1 MNVIIPPKLR
11 NRSTSFVKLVTYLT
25 QREDKPSGKQ
35 VLTDT
40 PKSARSESSQA
51 VFDRLVDYIDREG
64 TEDAPVRVLETFS
77 DGRQRVQVGDVACG
91 TNAFSYETAAA
102 EMNMVAAQN
111 RHVKDPVYHFIIS
124 WPESDKPTDGQI
136 FGSVQYSLEALG
148 LKGHQYV
155 AAIHR
160 DTDNVHVHI
169 AANRVNPVDYK
180 AANMWGDV
188 DTLQK
193 SMRVLERHY
202 GFKQD
207 NGTWQMNPDNQL
219 VRAPFHY
226 LSAPQGA
233 AKLEIFSD
241 RESLYQ
247 YAVDKVRSKISER
260 LKNKEASWK
269 SLHLLLHANGLGLR
283 EQGGGLVV
291 FDFLRPDDAV
301 VKASSVHPT
310 MTKSR
315 LEPFYGPFEG
325 PPPFESDDPYN
336 PWKEGIF
343 EKYQPGFQAR
353 DKGARTERREE
364 RAEARE
370 KLKER
375 YQAYRSAWLQPDLNV
390 KGRYQHIAARYQA
403 MKVEVR
409 STYGDPLLRKLMYR
423 VAEFE
428 RMKAMAELRIELR
441 QERKTLAANGQL
453 RPLAYRPWVEQEAL
467 RSDLAAVSQLR
478 GFAYRE
484 TRKKRLSVEQQNRT
498 IFAGVAD
505 DTQLG
510 QPPTHTSRLYRD
522 GTIEYLRD
530 GMVGVVDHG
539 DRVEIKP
546 RFEDYDDSAN
556 YLLAVNLV
564 AIKSGEQGEVVGEAR
579 FVDRVLHAACD
590 FKHTNSEH
598 YEFQVTNADQ
608 LTRYNAIERDYR
620 LRRGYDES
628 AQAPSYYVGR
638 NDPVDE
644 VVVRPTQYPRP

>member
-11 NRSTSFVKLVTYLT
+11 NKSTSFVKLVGYLT
-25 QREDKPSGKQ
+25 QREDKPSGKD

-40 PKSARSESSQA
+40 PKVSRSESNQA

-64 TEDAPVRVLETFS
+64 IEDAPVRVLETFS
-77 DGRQRVQVGDVACG
+77 DGRQRVQVGDVACE

-136 FGSVQYSLEALG
+136 FGSAQYSLEALG

-180 AANMWGDV
+180 ASNMWGDV

-233 AKLEIFSD
+233 AKREIFSNT
-241 RESLYQ
+241 ESLYH
-247 YAVDKVRSKISER
+247 YAIEKVRVKVNEAMQ
-260 LKNKEASWK
+260 NKEASWK
-269 SLHLLLHANGLGLR
+269 YLHLLLHANGLGLR

-291 FDFLRPDDAV
+291 YDYQRPSEAV
-301 VKASSVHPT
+301 LKASSVHPSL
-310 MTKSR
+310 TKAR
-315 LEPFYGPFEG
+315 LEPSYGAYEG
-325 PPPFESDDPYN
+325 PPPFVSDDPYN
-336 PWKEGIF
+336 PWEEGIF
-343 EKYQPGFQAR
+343 SEYQPLYEAR
-353 DKGARTERREE
+353 DKGVRAERREQ
-364 RAEARE
+364 RADARE
-370 KLKER
+370 DLKMR
-375 YQAYRSAWLQPDLNV
+375 YQAYRSTWNKPDLDV
-390 KGRYQHIAARYQA
+390 KGRYQIVAARYQA
-403 MKVEVR
+403 MKGDVKR
-409 STYGDPLLRKLMYR
+409 SYNDPLLRKLMYR

-441 QERKTLAANGQL
+441 QERQVLSDKGLL
-453 RPLAYRPWVEQEAL
+453 RPLTYRRWVELEAL
-467 RSDLAAVSQLR
+467 DGDPAAVSQLR
-478 GFAYRE
+478 GFAHRE
-484 TRKKRLSVEQQNRT
+484 TRKKRALEQQQGNF
-498 IFAGVAD
+498 ILAGKAD
-505 DTQLG
+505 DTHVG
-510 QPPTHTSRLYRD
+510 DPATHTSRLYRD

-530 GMVGVVDHG
+530 GVAGVVDHG
-539 DRVEIKP
+539 GWVEIKP
-546 RFEDYDDSAN
+546 GFADYDDSAN
-556 YLLAVNLV
+556 YRLAVNLV
-564 AIKSGEQGEVVGEAR
+564 SIKSGERGEVVGDDE
-579 FVDRVLHAACD
+579 FVDRVLEMACD
-590 FKHTNSEH
+590 FKHTNDQY
-598 YEFQVTNADQ
+598 YEFPVTDPGQ
-608 LTRYNAIERDYR
+608 LAWYESIERSYR
-620 LRRGYDES
+620 RKSGYEQPV
-628 AQAPSYYVGR
+628 QAPRYVER
-638 NDPVDE
+638 HDQVDE
-644 VVVRPTQYPRP
+644 VVQPTQYPRP